1 MLWYTWALRANKGGG
16 EKQVMFELKAAIVY
30 HLWHFSPAQTGQLLH
45 IESNNEK
52 NSSRFFSPLNQESR
66 CQHLQVLR
74 DC

>member
-16 EKQVMFELKAAIVY
+16 KQVMFELKAAIVY

-52 NSSRFFSPLNQESR
+52 NSSPFFSPLNQESQ